1 MGKISFL
8 IRCIFICIFLY
19 SAIWKIINWEKYKS
33 VVLSYGIVGEG
44 RLLLTSLVVVVSEIG
59 LVLLLIK
66 SDFWKISSGF
76 GSLLITVFTIIL
88 LTKYGEVLV
97 NGCGCIGDDELHQI
111 GFRDILKNIIMLMG
125 FVLIVMIE
133 KTRGQT

>member
-44 RLLLTSLVVVVSEIG
+44 RLLLLTSLVVVVSEIG

-66 SDFWKISSGF
+66 SDFWKISW
-76 GSLLITVFTIIL
+76 I
-88 LTKYGEVLV
+88 
-97 NGCGCIGDDELHQI
+97 
-111 GFRDILKNIIMLMG
+111 
-125 FVLIVMIE
+125 
-133 KTRGQT
+133 